1 MEALTKDEM
10 NKILGGGWV
19 ILANGQAIYIPD
31 EDENSDEDDIIFI

>member
-19 ILANGQAIYIPD
+19 ILANGKVIYIPD
-31 EDENSDEDDIIFI
+31 EDENEEDDDNIFV